1 MNSSADRAVDA
12 SGEGAG
18 RGRRERI
25 LEAVTRVLTEEKRNA
40 TEMRAVVEDSGL
52 PLKEVIAEFPDL
64 DELVVAIA
72 SREAARVC
80 EPLRSAMKS
89 GGFED
94 VRSELLEFG
103 AGLRAAFSS
112 VIIGFLRV
120 AMTEGSRH
128 KELRRRIY
136 AAGPAA
142 VETALC
148 AYLDAAAAKGKLA
161 FVNAGYAA
169 ESLIAMLREPLY
181 EELTVHSQE
190 LTFYASAEEAVE
202 QAVDR
207 FLRGCDAR
215 QAAE

>member
-1 MNSSADRAVDA
+1 MNTSGDEAVVA
-12 SGEGAG
+12 TGEGTG

-25 LEAVTRVLTEEKRNA
+25 LEAVTRVLMEEKRGA
-40 TEMRAVVEDSGL
+40 TEIRDVVGDSAL
-52 PLKEVIAEFPDL
+52 PMDEVLAEFPDL
-64 DELVVAIA
+64 DDLVVAIA
-72 SREAARVC
+72 SRLAARVTQ
-80 EPLRSAMKS
+80 PLRSAMRS
-89 GGFED
+89 GGFGD
-94 VRSELLEFG
+94 VRSDLLEFG
-103 AGLRAAFSS
+103 TVLRAAFSS

-128 KELRRRIY
+128 KALRGRIY
-136 AAGPAA
+136 AEGPAV

-148 AYLDAAAAKGKLA
+148 DYLDAAAGKGKLA
-161 FVNAGYAA
+161 FANTAYAA

-190 LTFYASAEEAVE
+190 FTYYGSAEEAVE

-215 QAAE
+215 EAAA